1 MVEREA
7 LLREEFLD
15 NEYEVIAYN
24 GSKEISLIQTTI
36 PDEAY
41 QVFNKV
47 KNIYPEVILYQDESM
62 IDRHFRGKYVPKEK
76 KYYEV
81 LMNKNGR
88 SSTIQLKAASREHV
102 AVIVRKN
109 YNNPK
114 ILSIVEV

>member
-1 MVEREA
+1 MTEA
-7 LLREEFLD
+7 LLREEEFLD
-15 NEYEVIAYN
+15 SEYEVIAYN
-24 GSKEISLIQTTI
+24 GKKEIPLITTTI

-41 QVFNKV
+41 QVFDKA
-47 KNIYPEVILYQDESM
+47 KGAYPEVVLYQDESM
-62 IDRHFRGKYVPKEK
+62 IDRHTKERYVPKEK

-88 SSTIQLKAASREHV
+88 SSTIQIKATSQKQA